1 VRGTFI
7 RVNETAAN
15 QSPSAVGKLAR
26 RVLAWVILV
35 AVAVILIKV
44 AVGIVLSFVHAI
56 LIIALL
62 AVLGVGVLWAL
73 RHL

>member
-1 VRGTFI
+1 M
-7 RVNETAAN
+7 NETATER
-15 QSPSAVGKLAR
+15 SPSTLGMLAR

-35 AVAVILIKV
+35 AVAVILLKV
-44 AVGIVLSFVHAI
+44 AVGIVIGFAHAI

-62 AVLGVGVLWAL
+62 AVLGAGALWAL

>member
-1 VRGTFI
+1 
-7 RVNETAAN
+7 VNETATEP
-15 QSPSAVGKLAR
+15 QSSAIGSLAR
-26 RVLAWVILV
+26 RVVAWVILV
-35 AVAVILIKV
+35 AAAVILIKV

-56 LIIALL
+56 IIIALL

>member
-1 VRGTFI
+1 M
-7 RVNETAAN
+7 NESAT
-15 QSPSAVGKLAR
+15 QPQPRSAVGSLAR

-35 AVAVILIKV
+35 AVAVILVKV

>member
-1 VRGTFI
+1 MNESATQPNSTLGT
-7 RVNETAAN
+7 
-15 QSPSAVGKLAR
+15 LAR

-44 AVGIVLSFVHAI
+44 AIGIVLGLAQAI
-56 LIIALL
+56 LIIAAL
-62 AVLGVGVLWAL
+62 AVLGAGVLWAL

>member
-1 VRGTFI
+1 MNESAYDTAPEPRSAFGT
-7 RVNETAAN
+7 
-15 QSPSAVGKLAR
+15 LAR
-26 RVLAWVILV
+26 RAIAWVILV

-44 AVGIVLSFVHAI
+44 AVGIVIGFFHAI